1 MTTNIGKYAKKRT
14 LSTQNLLYPKKT
26 PKQVD
31 YISEDL
37 QFLSNNGFIS
47 QRYLAKSFPKKKIY
61 LRPSR
66 LEKIRSKVQE
76 KLDDSFTGSPE
87 YQNTAKHTIHLY
99 EAFKE
104 YMKPRELDLNYLCPV
119 KLRSPK
125 SLASPIQQPN
135 HMAALSNYKQE
146 SMGVFKSTNFRL
158 RKAKEYIK
166 IAKRLSSGYNI

>member
-1 MTTNIGKYAKKRT
+1 MTSVGKYTKKRN
-14 LSTQNLLYPKKT
+14 LSMQNLPYLKKT

-66 LEKIRSKVQE
+66 LEKVRSKVQE
-76 KLDDSFTGSPE
+76 KLDVSFTGGHE
-87 YQNTAKHTIHLY
+87 YQNTPKHTINLY

-104 YMKPRELDLNYLCPV
+104 YMKPCDLDLNYLCPN

-125 SLASPIQQPN
+125 YLADIGQHSN

-146 SMGVFKSTNFRL
+146 SMRAFKNTNFRL

-166 IAKRLSSGYNI
+166 IAKRLSNDYNI